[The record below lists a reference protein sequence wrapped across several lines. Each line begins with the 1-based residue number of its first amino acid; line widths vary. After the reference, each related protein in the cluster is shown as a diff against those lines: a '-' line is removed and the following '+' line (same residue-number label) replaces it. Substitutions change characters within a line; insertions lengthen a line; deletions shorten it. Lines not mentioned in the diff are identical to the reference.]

1 VRTKADLGLPCRER
15 DLLLQLCQEN
25 DFAFVS
31 TSAKENL
38 NGRAVIEVIEMIM
51 AATMYDLMACD

>member
-1 VRTKADLGLPCRER
+1 VRTKADLGLPCREKN
-15 DLLLQLCQEN
+15 LLLELCEKN

-38 NGRAVIEVIEMIM
+38 NGGAVVEVIEKIM
-51 AATMYDLMACD
+51 AATMDDLMACD